1 MMYSDP
7 KDVKDSEA
15 MPPEENVRVQI
26 VISRYIYEKLQ
37 QWANAHG
44 KSPSSFAGQIVSSR
58 VEANLDII
66 DRMSNEKAELSS
78 TDSIDEET
86 QTSSLPLPKNK
97 ENK

>member
-1 MMYSDP
+1 MYSDP

-58 VEANLDII
+58 VEFNLDVI
-66 DRMSNEKAELSS
+66 DRMSNEKAELFS
-78 TDSIDEET
+78 TGSIDEET
-86 QTSSLPLPKNK
+86 QTSPLPKDK

>member
-1 MMYSDP
+1 MMYLNP

-26 VISRYIYEKLQ
+26 VISRYMHEKLQ

-66 DRMSNEKAELSS
+66 DRMTKEKAELSG
-78 TDSIDEET
+78 TDSIDEDT
-86 QTSSLPLPKNK
+86 QTSPPPKNK